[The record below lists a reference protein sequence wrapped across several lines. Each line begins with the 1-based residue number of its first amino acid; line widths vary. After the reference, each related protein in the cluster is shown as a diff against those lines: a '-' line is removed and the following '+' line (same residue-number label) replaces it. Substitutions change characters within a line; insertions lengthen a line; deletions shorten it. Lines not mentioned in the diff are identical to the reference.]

1 VIASRSKGVI
11 YLPNKSEDNLLSVEM
26 RQRLTDAILRLPDR
40 ERLVFTLY
48 YYQELTKAEVGLL
61 LGETGSSVSQ
71 LHASALMH
79 LEAWL
84 SD

>member
-48 YYQELTKAEVGLL
+48 YLRIPVMSISIPG
-61 LGETGSSVSQ
+61 
-71 LHASALMH
+71 
-79 LEAWL
+79 
-84 SD
+84 